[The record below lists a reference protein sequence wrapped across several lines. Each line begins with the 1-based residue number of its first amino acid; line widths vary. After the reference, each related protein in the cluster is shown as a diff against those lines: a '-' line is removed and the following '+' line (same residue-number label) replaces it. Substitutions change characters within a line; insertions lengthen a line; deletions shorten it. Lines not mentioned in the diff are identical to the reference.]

1 MLITVIIIVV
11 LFIFLSLNH
20 LCVCVCVYSYGG
32 GVPLPFSVYYSENII
47 KERKDSKSEYNS
59 ETFKNI
65 PFSAL
70 RNEKSTSKT
79 HFQTHPTHKL
89 DIPLIGRKPAINH
102 CFHSPTQPSITA

>member
-20 LCVCVCVYSYGG
+20 LCVCVCIRNGG

-47 KERKDSKSEYNS
+47 KERKDSKSDYNS